1 MHGRGRARPGH
12 EPRVE
17 KYTYF
22 VDRAYEVHTS
32 RLKAAICSYQY
43 GAPETPTMSSP
54 RIMSLGLAL
63 SPKMTEFVIPDH
75 AFCHGC

>member
-1 MHGRGRARPGH
+1 MHGRGRATPGQ
-12 EPRVE
+12 ERWVE

-22 VDRAYEVHTS
+22 VDRAHEVHF
-32 RLKAAICSYQY
+32 RLRPQFVYQH
-43 GAPETPTMSSP
+43 GAPETPTMSSS
-54 RIMSLGLAL
+54 RIMSLRLAL